1 MDTWNEERKFRKLMK
16 TLKPLAKSLPRKTGS
31 TSRFDVL
38 RRHHIA
44 ICDYSLF
51 VFISVG
57 DFNKDER
64 RKVTQ
69 WIKRL
74 LSEKV
79 DL

>member
-1 MDTWNEERKFRKLMK
+1 MK

-31 TSRFDVL
+31 TSRFGAL
-38 RRHHIA
+38 RTNHIM
-44 ICDYSLF
+44 YVYLF
-51 VFISVG
+51 ILIYIG
-57 DFNKDER
+57 GFNKDER